1 MLMKKLM
8 KKALPGFLKLQ
19 KGVKTRIC
27 QCMFSLNHY
36 FQSLMQTRR
45 PDYDIPS
52 EQAVT
57 RKVEQAFIQAHK
69 HIAIMVQEYE
79 GQPNFATDVWT
90 S

>member
-1 MLMKKLM
+1 
-8 KKALPGFLKLQ
+8 
-19 KGVKTRIC
+19 
-27 QCMFSLNHY
+27 
-36 FQSLMQTRR
+36 MQTRR